1 MEVGDNVWVSDGEVE
16 VMMFT
21 DEEFEG
27 DTVITLPG
35 GGVVNVTSNGD
46 EIDVEVNM
54 EEVMESMTGGQDVQI
69 IRKESGDGEV
79 RVEKRIVVVRD
90 EE

>member
-1 MEVGDNVWVSDGEVE
+1 MELGDNVWVSDEEVE

-46 EIDVEVNM
+46 DIDVEVNM
-54 EEVMESMTGGQDVQI
+54 EEVMESMTGGRDVQI
-69 IRKESGDGEV
+69 IRKETGDGEV

>member
-35 GGVVNVTSNGD
+35 GGVVTSRPTATRL
-46 EIDVEVNM
+46 M
-54 EEVMESMTGGQDVQI
+54 W
-69 IRKESGDGEV
+69 R
-79 RVEKRIVVVRD
+79 
-90 EE
+90 

>member
-27 DTVITLPG
+27 DTMITLPG

-46 EIDVEVNM
+46 DSDVEVNM
-54 EEVMESMTGGQDVQI
+54 REVMESMTGGQDQDVQI
-69 IRKESGDGEV
+69 IRRESGDGEV

-90 EE
+90 